1 MSVPANA
8 ERAAS
13 ADAALMAYMSRTSCD
28 CEDCLA
34 DLLCD
39 LMHWAD
45 KCGSVSPRNCTA
57 PVATTLPRW
66 RTGRRLHEQEA
77 IPPQEGST
85 RQATAHDLHDNGR
98 GTADGRLTISRTGWT
113 TTGISSFE
121 ARYQPPRR
129 IPVSDTGYLSHF
141 ASMEDVKAAKSPQDF
156 AREEALALLRSRRR
170 A

>member
-45 KCGSVSPRNCTA
+45 KADLSFAEAFRPAHFYYRVE
-57 PVATTLPRW
+57 VADR
-66 RTGRRLHEQEA
+66 EA
-77 IPPQEGST
+77 
-85 RQATAHDLHDNGR
+85 
-98 GTADGRLTISRTGWT
+98 
-113 TTGISSFE
+113 
-121 ARYQPPRR
+121 
-129 IPVSDTGYLSHF
+129 
-141 ASMEDVKAAKSPQDF
+141 AA
-156 AREEALALLRSRRR
+156 
-170 A
+170 